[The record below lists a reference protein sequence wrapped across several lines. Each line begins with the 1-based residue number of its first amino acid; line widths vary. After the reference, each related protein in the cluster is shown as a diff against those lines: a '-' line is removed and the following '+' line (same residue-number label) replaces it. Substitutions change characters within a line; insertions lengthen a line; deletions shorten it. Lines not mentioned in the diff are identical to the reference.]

1 MSTHS
6 SSRRSSS
13 HRGPSLR
20 SPGSS
25 GHAVTR
31 AAIADT
37 FAAPTDADKLGSR
50 GTDRRAAMILPTDI
64 PTRAQLDGLLAAR
77 DPSSVSIYLPTSP
90 SSRGDAERIELKNLG
105 GEAVRQLEEA
115 GAKRNDRAAIEEE
128 VADLV
133 DDDEFW
139 RYQAR
144 SLALF
149 LTPTTSTTYRLPHN
163 LTSLVE
169 VSDRFH
175 LKPLLR
181 ALTFP
186 HTAFVLALSQG
197 SVRLLEIA
205 PELEPAK
212 VAVPDLPSDVASA
225 VGKSSVRD
233 RAPSRRIQGSEG
245 QKTRI
250 RQYARQIDQA
260 LRPLLSGLDVPL
272 ILAAAEPMDSIYR
285 SVNTYPHLLATSVSG
300 NPDTSSEAELTVSA
314 RRVLDDLYATE
325 LRTIQETYAQRE
337 PQRRASTDIA
347 DIARAATY
355 GLVDTVLVDI
365 DESVPGRID
374 ENGAVTLDDA
384 DDAVNYGVVDE
395 IARRV
400 WLNSGQ
406 VLAVRRDD
414 IPGDSP
420 VAAILRYAP

>member
-1 MSTHS
+1 
-6 SSRRSSS
+6 
-13 HRGPSLR
+13 
-20 SPGSS
+20 
-25 GHAVTR
+25 
-31 AAIADT
+31 
-37 FAAPTDADKLGSR
+37 
-50 GTDRRAAMILPTDI
+50 MILPTDI

-77 DPSSVSIYLPTSP
+77 VPSSVSIYLPTNP
-90 SSRGDAERIELKNLG
+90 SSGGDAERIALKNLA
-105 GEAVRQLEEA
+105 GEAVRQLQLA
-115 GAKRNDRAAIEEE
+115 GAGRKDIVAIEEE
-128 VADLV
+128 VADLI

-144 SLALF
+144 SLAVF
-149 LTPTTSTTYRLPHN
+149 LTPTRSTTYRLPHR
-163 LTSLVE
+163 LTSMVE

-186 HTAFVLALSQG
+186 HTAFVLALSLG

-205 PELEPAK
+205 PELEPAT

-225 VGKSSVRD
+225 VGKSSIRD
-233 RAPSRRIQGSEG
+233 RAPSRKIQGSEG
-245 QKTRI
+245 QKTRM

-272 ILAAAEPMDSIYR
+272 ILAATEPLDSIYR
-285 SVNTYPHLLATSVSG
+285 SVSTYPHLVATSLPG
-300 NPDTSSEAELTVSA
+300 NPDSNSDAELAASA
-314 RRVLDDLYATE
+314 RLVLDDLYAAE
-325 LRTIQETYAQRE
+325 LRTIQETYAHRLA
-337 PQRRASTDIA
+337 QRRASADIA

-365 DESVPGRID
+365 DEIVPGSID
-374 ENGAVTLDDA
+374 ENGAVTLDDT

-400 WLNSGQ
+400 WLNSGK

-414 IPGDSP
+414 IPGKGS
-420 VAAILRYAP
+420 VAAILRYNPAG